1 MNGEHASPPK
11 SSVAPAMS
19 RTGHVK
25 TVAWSFHS
33 PHARQRPI
41 EAVAKPVDGQGQ
53 DNEPERTAIPAR
65 GPRTPH
71 PQCHSAS
78 ASDVKWSELMKRGNR
93 SAMKMSKPLLC
104 RRKDAAVSRT

>member
-1 MNGEHASPPK
+1 VVN
-11 SSVAPAMS
+11 
-19 RTGHVK
+19 VK

-65 GPRTPH
+65 GRERRTR
-71 PQCHSAS
+71 QCHSRQRQRRQMVGV
-78 ASDVKWSELMKRGNR
+78 DETRQPFGDEDEQ
-93 SAMKMSKPLLC
+93 PLLC
-104 RRKDAAVSRT
+104 RRKDAAVLPHMSHGLLLIRA